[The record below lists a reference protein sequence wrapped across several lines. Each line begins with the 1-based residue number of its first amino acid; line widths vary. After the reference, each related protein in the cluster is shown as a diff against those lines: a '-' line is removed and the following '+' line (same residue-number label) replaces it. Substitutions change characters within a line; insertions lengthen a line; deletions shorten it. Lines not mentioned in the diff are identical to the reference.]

1 LHTEDKQ
8 IVSEFTIDRI
18 RRIDMIRARFLQL
31 LTKAGVAALF
41 LAGLATGVK
50 AQDTYQ
56 GKFTLPFETHWGGAT
71 LPAGDYVFALPTA
84 TYPYRL
90 YIRGQATTA
99 IIMVVGFDEKVASG
113 HAQLNLVEIADAQN
127 VQTFE
132 APELGLT
139 FNFATPTPK
148 HLGRREARQKTTP
161 ATAPASQVSVNK
173 TSIAVHAA
181 GR

>member
-1 LHTEDKQ
+1 
-8 IVSEFTIDRI
+8 
-18 RRIDMIRARFLQL
+18 MIRARFLKL

-41 LAGLATGVK
+41 LAGLATVGN
-50 AQDTYQ
+50 AQNADQ
-56 GKFTLPFETHWGGAT
+56 GKFTLPFETHWGSAT
-71 LPAGDYVFALPTA
+71 LPAGDYTFVLPSA
-84 TYPYRL
+84 SSPYKL

-99 IIMVVGFDEKVASG
+99 IILAVGVDEKVASG
-113 HAQLNLVEIADAQN
+113 HAQLNLVDIADAQN

-139 FNFATPTPK
+139 FTFATPTPK

-161 ATAPASQVSVNK
+161 ATAPASQISENK

>member
-1 LHTEDKQ
+1 
-8 IVSEFTIDRI
+8 
-18 RRIDMIRARFLQL
+18 MIRARFLKI
-31 LTKAGVAALF
+31 LTKAGLAALF
-41 LAGLATGVK
+41 LAGLATAGN
-50 AQDTYQ
+50 AQNAYQ

-71 LPAGDYVFALPTA
+71 LPAGDYTFALPAA
-84 TYPYRL
+84 TYPYKL

-99 IIMVVGFDEKVASG
+99 IILAVGFDEKVTSG
-113 HAQLNLVEIADAQN
+113 DAQLNLVDIADTQN

-161 ATAPASQVSVNK
+161 ATAPASQVSENK
-173 TSIAVHAA
+173 TSITVHAA

>member
-1 LHTEDKQ
+1 
-8 IVSEFTIDRI
+8 
-18 RRIDMIRARFLQL
+18 M
-31 LTKAGVAALF
+31 
-41 LAGLATGVK
+41 ATVGN
-50 AQDTYQ
+50 AQNADQ
-56 GKFTLPFETHWGGAT
+56 GKFTLPFETHWGSAT
-71 LPAGDYVFALPTA
+71 LPAGDYTFALPSA
-84 TYPYRL
+84 SSPYKL

-99 IIMVVGFDEKVASG
+99 IILAVGVDEKVASG
-113 HAQLNLVEIADAQN
+113 HAQLNLVDIADAQN

-139 FNFATPTPK
+139 FTFATPTPK

-161 ATAPASQVSVNK
+161 ATAPASQISENK

>member
-1 LHTEDKQ
+1 
-8 IVSEFTIDRI
+8 
-18 RRIDMIRARFLQL
+18 MIRARFLKL
-31 LTKAGVAALF
+31 LTKFGVAALF
-41 LAGLATGVK
+41 LAGLATCGN
-50 AQDTYQ
+50 AQDVYR

-71 LPAGDYVFALPTA
+71 LPAGDYAFALPTA

-99 IIMVVGFDEKVASG
+99 IIMVVGFDRKVASG

-127 VQTFE
+127 VQTLE

-139 FNFATPTPK
+139 LDFATPTPK
-148 HLGRREARQKTTP
+148 QLGRRLAHQKTTP
-161 ATAPASQVSVNK
+161 STAPTSQVSENK

>member
-1 LHTEDKQ
+1 
-8 IVSEFTIDRI
+8 
-18 RRIDMIRARFLQL
+18 MIRARVLKL

-41 LAGLATGVK
+41 LAGLATAGN
-50 AQDTYQ
+50 AQNAVQ

-71 LPAGDYVFALPTA
+71 LPAGDYSFTLPSA
-84 TYPYRL
+84 SYPYKF

-99 IIMVVGFDEKVASG
+99 IIMAVASDKEIASG
-113 HAQLNLVEIADAQN
+113 HAQLNLVEVADTQN
-127 VQTFE
+127 VETFE

-139 FNFATPTPK
+139 FNFATPSPK

-161 ATAPASQVSVNK
+161 ATTPASQVSENK

>member
-1 LHTEDKQ
+1 
-8 IVSEFTIDRI
+8 
-18 RRIDMIRARFLQL
+18 MIRARFLKL

-41 LAGLATGVK
+41 LAGLATVGN
-50 AQDTYQ
+50 AQNADQ
-56 GKFTLPFETHWGGAT
+56 GKFTLPFETHWGSAT
-71 LPAGDYVFALPTA
+71 LPAGDYTFALPTA
-84 TYPYRL
+84 TYPYKL

-99 IIMVVGFDEKVASG
+99 IILAVGVDEKVASG

-139 FNFATPTPK
+139 FTFATPTPK

-161 ATAPASQVSVNK
+161 ATAPASQISENK

-181 GR
+181 SR

>member
-1 LHTEDKQ
+1 
-8 IVSEFTIDRI
+8 
-18 RRIDMIRARFLQL
+18 
-31 LTKAGVAALF
+31 
-41 LAGLATGVK
+41 LATVGN
-50 AQDTYQ
+50 AQNADQ
-56 GKFTLPFETHWGGAT
+56 GKFTLPFETHWGSAT
-71 LPAGDYVFALPTA
+71 LPAGDYTFALPSA
-84 TYPYRL
+84 SSPYKL

-99 IIMVVGFDEKVASG
+99 IILAVGVDEKVASG
-113 HAQLNLVEIADAQN
+113 HAQLNLVDIADAQN

-139 FNFATPTPK
+139 FTFATPTPK

-161 ATAPASQVSVNK
+161 ATAPASQISENK